1 MVESSSSSSVVMTV
15 DLLLAPSQA
24 TAVDIRAREFR

>member
-1 MVESSSSSSVVMTV
+1 MEELSSSSSVALTV

-24 TAVDIRAREFR
+24 TAIDMLES

>member
-24 TAVDIRAREFR
+24 THVDMPES